1 MGRFLSLSLSVTA
14 LALLA
19 ACGSRQPT
27 PVVIVPPPAAPAPVV
42 TVPQTV
48 VTPPVVQ
55 AAALRQGFGRIET
68 VTAVPTASAGGTAPS
83 AMQRLGIRMD
93 DGSMQYVDTASAGL
107 SAGDRIEL
115 TREGYIRRHPP
126 S

>member
-1 MGRFLSLSLSVTA
+1 MRKFLSLSLSVTA

-19 ACGSRQPT
+19 ACGGRQPT
-27 PVVIVPPPAAPAPVV
+27 PVVILPPPAAPVV

-48 VTPPVVQ
+48 TTPPVVQ

-68 VTAVPTASAGGTAPS
+68 VSAVPTASAGGTAPG

-93 DGSMQYVDTASAGL
+93 DGSMQYVDTPSAGL
-107 SAGDRIEL
+107 SIGDRIEL

>member
-1 MGRFLSLSLSVTA
+1 MGRFPSLSFSIIA

-27 PVVIVPPPAAPAPVV
+27 PVVIMPPQAPPVVNVPPTV
-42 TVPQTV
+42 T
-48 VTPPVVQ
+48 TPPVVQ
-55 AAALRQGFGRIET
+55 TAALRPGFGRIESMT
-68 VTAVPTASAGGTAPS
+68 PASTASAGGTAAG

-93 DGSMQYVDTASAGL
+93 DGSMQLVDTLATGL
-107 SAGDRIEL
+107 SVGDRIEL
-115 TREGYIRRHPP
+115 TRDGYIRRHPQ